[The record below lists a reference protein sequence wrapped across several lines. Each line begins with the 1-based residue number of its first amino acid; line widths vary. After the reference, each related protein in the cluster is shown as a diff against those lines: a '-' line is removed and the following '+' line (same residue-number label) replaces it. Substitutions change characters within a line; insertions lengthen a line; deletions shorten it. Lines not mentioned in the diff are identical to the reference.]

1 MNKFNRVAIAED
13 TVKCIEQG
21 CYTNTKGQN
30 IDLSAAI
37 RNAVTNTKTYSSG
50 DLDTIVENLSL
61 QELSNNCM
69 IEVKRL
75 SSFEAGKQLVEQHGK
90 VLCLNFASAKNP
102 GGGFLSGAQA
112 QEEALTRSS
121 ALYLCLKDQDA
132 YYLTNRKCGTT
143 LYTDTMIL
151 SPDVPFFKDD
161 NGTPL
166 DNWFPLSILTAPAV
180 NEGAI
185 RQNEP
190 EKIPEIASVMLRR
203 TEKLLA
209 LAHRNGYTHLLLGAW
224 GCGVFR
230 NNPEAVASY
239 FYQFLGPNGKYARCF
254 ETVTFAIL
262 ATDENSSNL
271 KAFSERFG

>member
-1 MNKFNRVAIAED
+1 MNKFSRVAIAED

-21 CYTNTKGQN
+21 YYTNTNGQQ
-30 IDLSAAI
+30 IDLSPAI
-37 RNAVTNTKTYSSG
+37 QHAVTNTKTFSSD
-50 DLDTIVENLSL
+50 DLETIVNNLSL
-61 QELSNNCM
+61 QEFSGECV

-75 SSFEAGKQLVEQHGK
+75 SSFEAGQQLAEQFGK

-121 ALYLCLKDQDA
+121 ALYVCLKDQDA

-166 DNWFPLSILTAPAV
+166 NHWFPLSILTAPAV

-190 EKIPEIASVMLRR
+190 ENINRIESVMLRR

-230 NNPEAVASY
+230 NNPEAVANY

-254 ETVTFAIL
+254 ETITFAIL
-262 ATDENSSNL
+262 ASDGN
-271 KAFSERFG
+271 